1 MTPNCYWVK
10 NKNYKQMKLNQLLKL
25 SILMLIISSC
35 TNNSNE
41 IAYNW
46 DKVVDRIWAGEN
58 FWANRLQDWEVE
70 NGRLVCKETSEKKP
84 MRTVHLVTSRLENKG
99 DFSMSVQTGTTTTSK
114 DLNEAAASGF
124 LIGAGGSI
132 DYRAAAL
139 IHHSPGNE
147 GGYFLGVTAH
157 GKLFIQDFNTVAK
170 KVLIDKVIEDLP
182 ASYQLKVSGIQ
193 KGTEYQFIISI
204 NDDSNKEI
212 EQLSYTIDENK
223 VNGNVAL
230 VSHPGKGENTGAFW
244 FNNWTLSGDKF
255 SYDASHNSGPIITA
269 QHTLSNNTLKI
280 NAQLMPIGSGD
291 NNSVK
296 LEIKPNE
303 AWEEIGFSEIQKLS
317 YNALFRIENFNYK
330 NDVPYRLSYIL
341 KDNDETFYYEG
352 TFRSNPIDKETIVVA
367 GFTGN
372 HNLAK
377 GVERAPFN
385 WQEQIWYPHNQL
397 IKNVEKQNPDLLFF
411 SGDQIYEGAS
421 PTFQDIKN
429 KYVDY
434 MYKWYLWC
442 WAYSD
447 ITKDLPTVTIPD
459 DHDVFQGNVWGNGG
473 GEIDKDTKGGYVH
486 GVDFVKMVERTQV
499 SHLPDPFDPTPIKG
513 GIGVYYST
521 LNLGRIS
528 FAIIEDRKFKSGPLG
543 LVTPTK
549 SGRPDHVV
557 DPNYTYAMADVP
569 GATLLGDRQ
578 LKYLDHWA
586 ADWKGVDMKV
596 VLSQTIFGNMATHHG
611 PGLNHLY
618 MDFDSNGWPQTGRNK
633 ALSSIRKGFG
643 FMLAGDQ
650 HLATIVNH
658 GIDEQNDAGWSFC
671 VPSIANFYPRAWQ
684 PFEKT
689 GGNHIE
695 GLQDYTGEYLD
706 GLGNKV
712 NVYAHTNPG
721 PKSGVEP
728 KALHDRMPGYGI
740 VKLTK
745 SSRNITMECW
755 PRYVDPENPET
766 GTQYPGWPK
775 TINMEDNYAKK
786 AYRWLPTIKVT
797 DVKNPVVQVILE
809 ETKEI
814 IYTLRINGQQY
825 NPKVFKDG
833 KYTLIVSDS
842 DNEINKVFNGL
853 IPSKVKSNETIEI
866 KLN

>member
-1 MTPNCYWVK
+1 
-10 NKNYKQMKLNQLLKL
+10 MKLNQLLKL
-25 SILMLIISSC
+25 AILMLIISSC
-35 TNNSNE
+35 NTNYNE
-41 IAYNW
+41 ITYNW
-46 DKVVDRIWAGEN
+46 TNVVNRTWSGEN
-58 FWANRLQDWEVE
+58 FWANRIQDWEVA
-70 NGRLVCKETSEKKP
+70 NGKLVCKETSEKKP
-84 MRTVHLVTSRLENKG
+84 MRTVHLVTSRLENDG
-99 DFSMSVQTGTTTTSK
+99 NFAMSVQTGATAPNQN
-114 DLNEAAASGF
+114 LNKEASSGF
-124 LIGAGGSI
+124 LIGAGSSI

-139 IHHSPGNE
+139 IHHSPGEE
-147 GGYFLGVTAH
+147 GGYFIGVTAN
-157 GKLFIQDFNTVAK
+157 GTMFIQDFNNKQKEILAK
-170 KVLIDKVIEDLP
+170 QSISNLPQIYQIEIQGNQNDT
-182 ASYQLKVSGIQ
+182 SYQLILTVSDESQ
-193 KGTEYQFIISI
+193 KELGKLTY
-204 NDDSNKEI
+204 NI
-212 EQLSYTIDENK
+212 EELK
-223 VNGNVAL
+223 LKGNVAL
-230 VSHPGKGENTGAFW
+230 VSHPGKGKNTGAYW

-255 SYDASHNSGPIITA
+255 SYDSSHNSGPIITA
-269 QHTLSNNTLKI
+269 QYTLSNKILKI
-280 NAQLMPIGSGD
+280 NAQLMPIGTTD
-291 NNSVK
+291 NQDVS
-296 LEIKPNE
+296 LEIKNGDV
-303 AWEEIGFSEIQKLS
+303 WESLGSTSIQHLS
-317 YNALFRIENFNYK
+317 YNALFKIENFN
-330 NDVPYRLSYIL
+330 DSVTTPYRLSYTL
-341 KDNDETFYYEG
+341 
-352 TFRSNPIDKETIVVA
+352 KETGEKYYFEGSIKKNPVDKDTVIVA

-377 GVERAPFN
+377 GVESSPFN
-385 WQEQIWYPHNQL
+385 WKEQIWYPHNQL
-397 IKNVEKQNPDLLFF
+397 VDHVKKQNPDLLFF
-411 SGDQIYEGAS
+411 SGDQIYERAS
-421 PTFQDIKN
+421 PSNVDRNNKN
-429 KYVDY
+429 MDY

-442 WAYSD
+442 WAYNN

-486 GVDFVKMVERTQV
+486 GIEFVKMVERTQV
-499 SHLPDPFDPTPIKG
+499 SHLPDPFDPAPIKG

-549 SGRPDHVV
+549 SGRPDHVS
-557 DPNYTYAMADVP
+557 DPNYTYAMADVK
-569 GATLLGDRQ
+569 GAKLLGDRQ

-586 ADWKGVDMKV
+586 ADWKGADMKV

-611 PGLNHLY
+611 SGLNHLY

-633 ALSSIRKGFG
+633 ALSVIRKGFG

-689 GGNHIE
+689 GGNYIE

-721 PKSGVEP
+721 PESGVEP

-745 SSRNITMECW
+745 SSRDITMECW
-755 PRYVDPENPET
+755 PRYVDPTDAST

-786 AYRWLPTIKVT
+786 AYKWLPSIKVS
-797 DVKNPVVQVILE
+797 DINNPVVQVIHE
-809 ETKEI
+809 KTNEI
-814 IYTLRINGQQY
+814 IYTLRINGKQY
-825 NPKVFKDG
+825 DPKVFKDG
-833 KYTLIVSDS
+833 DYTIVVSDPS
-842 DNEINKVFNGL
+842 SNLKKIFKSL
-853 IPSKVKSNETIEI
+853 IPHKEKGKESLEI
-866 KLN
+866 TLN

>member
-1 MTPNCYWVK
+1 
-10 NKNYKQMKLNQLLKL
+10 MKLNHLLKL
-25 SILMLIISSC
+25 SILLLILSGCSKS
-35 TNNSNE
+35 SNE
-41 IAYNW
+41 INYNW
-46 DKVVDRIWAGEN
+46 NNVVDRIWTGEN
-58 FWANRLQDWEVE
+58 FWANRLQDWEVK
-70 NGRLVCKETSEKKP
+70 GGKLVCKESSEKKP

-99 DFSMSVQTGTTTTSK
+99 HFSMRVQTGATTPNS
-114 DLNEAAASGF
+114 DLSEEAASGF
-124 LIGAGGSI
+124 LIGAGASI

-139 IHHSPGNE
+139 IHHSPGKE
-147 GGYFLGVTAH
+147 GGYFAGVKSDGT
-157 GKLFIQDFNTVAK
+157 LFIQDFNNKQKEILAK
-170 KVLIDKVIEDLP
+170 QNISNLPQVYQIEVVGNQNNTN
-182 ASYQLKVSGIQ
+182 YQLVLTVYDES
-193 KGTEYQFIISI
+193 E
-204 NDDSNKEI
+204 KELGQLIYDI
-212 EQLSYTIDENK
+212 EEKKL
-223 VNGNVAL
+223 NGNVAL
-230 VSHPGKGENTGAFW
+230 VSHPGKGKNSGAYW
-244 FNNWTLSGDKF
+244 FNNWTLSGDKL
-255 SYDASHNSGPIITA
+255 SYNSTHNIGPIITA
-269 QHTLSNNTLKI
+269 QYTLSNKVLKI
-280 NAQLMPIGSGD
+280 NAQLMPIGSKD
-291 NNSVK
+291 NQDVL
-296 LEIKPNE
+296 LEIKNDDT
-303 AWEEIGFSEIQKLS
+303 WESVGSSSIEPLS
-317 YNALFRIENFNYK
+317 YNTLFRIENFN
-330 NDVPYRLSYIL
+330 DSLIRPYRISYTL
-341 KDNDETFYYEG
+341 KETGKKHYFEG
-352 TFRSNPIDKETIVVA
+352 SVIKNPIDKDTVIVA

-377 GVERAPFN
+377 GVEWAPFN
-385 WQEQIWYPHNQL
+385 WDNQIWFPHTQL
-397 IKNVEKQNPDLLFF
+397 VDNMMKHKPDLLFF

-421 PTFQDIKN
+421 PTGADFNNIFQ
-429 KYVDY
+429 DY

-447 ITKDLPTVTIPD
+447 ITKDLPTITIPD

-473 GEIDKDTKGGYVH
+473 GKIDKDTKGGYVH
-486 GVDFVKMVERTQV
+486 GIEFVKMVERTQV

-513 GIGVYYST
+513 GIGVYYTT

-549 SGRPDHVV
+549 SGRPDHVI

-586 ADWKGVDMKV
+586 ADWKETDMKV

-611 PGLNHLY
+611 PGLKHLY

-650 HLATIVNH
+650 HLASIVNH
-658 GIDEQNDAGWSFC
+658 GIDSQNDAGWSFC
-671 VPSIANFYPRAWQ
+671 VPSIANFYPRAWM

-689 GGNHIE
+689 GNNHIE

-745 SSRNITMECW
+745 SSRDITMECW
-755 PRYVDPENPET
+755 PRYVNPTNTET
-766 GTQYPGWPK
+766 GKQYTGWPK

-786 AYRWLPTIKVT
+786 AYKWLPKIMVS
-797 DVKNPVVQVILE
+797 DVNNPVVQIIHE
-809 ETKEI
+809 DSDEI
-814 IYTLRINGQQY
+814 IYTLRINGNQY

-833 KYTLIVSDS
+833 KYTVIVSEPDS
-842 DNEINKVFNGL
+842 NLKKVFKGIL
-853 IPSKVKSNETIEI
+853 PSKDMASETMEI